1 MYTTKEEENNT
12 MTKRQEEK
20 LNALLTEIAKEE
32 LQVETLEKRGSDNLD
47 FYDVSV
53 WGIKR
58 ALERAYEAGRQ
69 SVK

>member
-32 LQVETLEKRGSDNLD
+32 LLVETLEKRWSDSLD

>member
-1 MYTTKEEENNT
+1 MYTTKEEEKLT

-32 LQVETLEKRGSDNLD
+32 LLVETLETRRSDNLD

>member
-1 MYTTKEEENNT
+1 MYTTKEEEDNT

-32 LQVETLEKRGSDNLD
+32 LLVETLETRWSDNLD

>member
-1 MYTTKEEENNT
+1 MYTTKEEESNT

-32 LQVETLEKRGSDNLD
+32 LLVETLEKRWSDNLD

>member
-1 MYTTKEEENNT
+1 MYTTKEEENST
-12 MTKRQEEK
+12 MTKRQPEK

-32 LQVETLEKRGSDNLD
+32 LFVETLEKRWSDNLD